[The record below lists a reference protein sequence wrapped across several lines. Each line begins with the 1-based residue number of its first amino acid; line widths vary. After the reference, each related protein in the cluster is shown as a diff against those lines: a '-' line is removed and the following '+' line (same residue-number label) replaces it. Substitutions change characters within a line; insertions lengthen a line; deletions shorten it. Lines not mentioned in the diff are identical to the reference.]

1 MVAYSSSAQ
10 ISYIFMA
17 LGLGTRAG
25 VAAACFQVLAHAF
38 TKPMIFVGAGR
49 MIRVSG
55 GGHYWSDLRGA
66 GWRNP
71 LAGLAF
77 TIGGLSLCGI
87 PLLAGFSA
95 KYQLATAALGATWQT
110 LPALFG
116 LAASSLLNAMYYI
129 PAILVIWS
137 KTTDGQVVVKEDG
150 YRSWEFYIAV
160 GCFLVCNVLLGTA
173 IEPIFAVIYQGLAL
187 L

>member
-1 MVAYSSSAQ
+1 
-10 ISYIFMA
+10 
-17 LGLGTRAG
+17 
-25 VAAACFQVLAHAF
+25 
-38 TKPMIFVGAGR
+38 
-49 MIRVSG
+49 MIRVG
-55 GGHYWSDLRGA
+55 NGGHYWSDLRGA
-66 GWRNP
+66 AWKNRW
-71 LAGLAF
+71 AGLAF

-95 KYQLATAALGATWQT
+95 KYNLAIAALGADWQT

-137 KTTDGQVVVKEDG
+137 QNKDAQPTVKQDT
-150 YRSWEFYIAV
+150 YRSWELYIAI
-160 GCFLVCNVLLGTA
+160 GCFLVFNVVLGTA
-173 IEPIFAVIYQGLAL
+173 IEPIFNVIYQGLAL